1 MESSRETKKKEQKKK
16 KKTPVQVT
24 LKNNLHMQKYNSFTD
39 LVNEM
44 YILGPG
50 IIIVNN
56 TDKKI
61 RLSVIQ
67 YYWPNSHL
75 CDQKNEISTF
85 RPGVSLSPLRLS
97 ALLVTLSS
105 PSSKQQSPF
114 LLRLWTSPTSLSVHL
129 FASNWRKSSASK
141 GSCC

>member
-1 MESSRETKKKEQKKK
+1 MRIRSRKTKTKKEKKK

-24 LKNNLHMQKYNSFTD
+24 HMQKYNSFTD
-39 LVNEM
+39 LVKEM

-56 TDKKI
+56 ADKKI

-75 CDQKNEISTF
+75 CDQKNEISAF

-97 ALLVTLSS
+97 ASLVTLSS

-114 LLRLWTSPTSLSVHL
+114 LLRL
-129 FASNWRKSSASK
+129 
-141 GSCC
+141 

>member
-1 MESSRETKKKEQKKK
+1 MRPKKK
-16 KKTPVQVT
+16 KNQNKTPVQVM

-56 TDKKI
+56 ADKKI

-75 CDQKNEISTF
+75 CDQKNEISAF
-85 RPGVSLSPLRLS
+85 RPGVSLSLLRLS

-105 PSSKQQSPF
+105 PFSKQQSPF
-114 LLRLWTSPTSLSVHL
+114 LLRL
-129 FASNWRKSSASK
+129 
-141 GSCC
+141 